1 MAVTQGDRLTRG
13 GTDPALYNSQTDS
26 DDIRRDIDQTRSEM
40 DRTIDEFAER
50 LRPRN
55 LFDDMMCAVRDSVF
69 GSNDRPAQFQSRQV
83 SEQLS
88 SVAGSAGRSLV
99 DAVRENP
106 VPAALMGAGLA
117 WLLFEDK
124 AERSYRRMR
133 HDYNQRGYRGDRW
146 QDPGTHSGSFV
157 DARTGK
163 PYAESYGAGYE
174 DVNYDGEPDVC
185 PPSLKDKAAGAASSV
200 KHAASAVGDSL
211 SSAASKASHVA
222 GKTAHAVKGASDKT
236 RDAASR
242 AGRSARSA
250 GRSVGEYGRS
260 AGSSMRHAG
269 SAVGEY
275 SHSAADS
282 MRHYGHA
289 VSDGVSHG
297 VDVGR
302 ERFDR
307 ALEDKPLVVGLAAMA
322 AGLLAGFA
330 LPHTRTEDRMY
341 GRTSDQLKD
350 EARRRG
356 EEALEEG
363 KEVAMHVADTALG
376 DAEGQGLTPGSLGD
390 KVARVAKDAVH
401 AAKESAER
409 EGIDP
414 RSLGEKAKHVGQAV
428 KEKGKEELEQK
439 KSKVSGELDRSS
451 DKTPFERTSFE
462 DKSSILMAGSSGAA
476 CGVSMPSSMETAS
489 LGSTSRSDSI
499 GGLSDDMSSVKK
511 DAEIKHD
518 VAEGMTDSSKKTK
531 TKSEENAG
539 GSCQC

>member
-1 MAVTQGDRLTRG
+1 MAVTQDDRLTRG
-13 GTDPALYNSQTDS
+13 GTDPALYNSKTDS
-26 DDIRRDIDQTRSEM
+26 DDIRRDIDQTRSVM

-55 LFDDMMCAVRDSVF
+55 LFDDMVCAVRDSVF
-69 GSNDRPAQFQSRQV
+69 GAKDQPARFQSRQM
-83 SEQLS
+83 SEQLGS
-88 SVAGSAGRSLV
+88 AAGSAGRSLFE
-99 DAVRENP
+99 AVRENP

-133 HDYNQRGYRGDRW
+133 HDYNQRGYRDDRW

-174 DVNYDGEPDVC
+174 DVDYDGEPDIC

-200 KHAASAVGDSL
+200 KQAASSVGESL
-211 SSAASKASHVA
+211 SSAASKAGHIA
-222 GKTAHAVKGASDKT
+222 GKTAHTVKGAGEKT
-236 RDAASR
+236 RHAATA

-260 AGSSMRHAG
+260 AGSSVRHAG
-269 SAVGEY
+269 SAIGEY

-289 VSDGVSHG
+289 VSDSVSHG
-297 VDVGR
+297 VDVSR

-307 ALEDKPLVVGLAAMA
+307 ALNEKPLVVGLAAMA
-322 AGLLAGFA
+322 AGLLAGFV

-341 GRTSDQLKD
+341 GRTSDRLKD

-363 KEVAMHVADTALG
+363 KDVAMHVADTALG

-414 RSLGEKAKHVGQAV
+414 RTLGEKAKHVGQAV

-439 KSKVSGELDRSS
+439 KSKATSGSERSS
-451 DKTPFERTSFE
+451 SKASFE
-462 DKSSILMAGSSGAA
+462 DKSSILMAESSGAV
-476 CGVSMPSSMETAS
+476 CGITTAS
-489 LGSTSRSDSI
+489 GSTSSMSSGTNSI
-499 GGLSDDMSSVKK
+499 GGLSDDMSSEAAIK
-511 DAEIKHD
+511 DEI
-518 VAEGMTDSSKKTK
+518 AEGMSDASEKSKKEGT
-531 TKSEENAG
+531 S
-539 GSCQC
+539 GSGCEC